1 MYEFTVTYTE
11 DIARRS
17 VHVVC
22 GRVIRRLFDWK
33 LCIAAL
39 VTIIGLVLS
48 HSTHELSWLE
58 GAVGALLGVLVAF
71 AIILYRT
78 YLRQSLGRLRRMKT
92 ATGHILVTDEAL
104 TVSTDLGSGT
114 LPWSSFVGMSEHPGF
129 WLLNTAPVTGLTLP
143 TRDVSVDALN
153 FIRRKIGAVGH

>member
-1 MYEFTVTYTE
+1 MVVSTRQSPRES
-11 DIARRS
+11 AGLLGCGSNSRRYPPCFS
-17 VHVVC
+17 H
-22 GRVIRRLFDWK
+22 DWK
-33 LCIAAL
+33 NVERA
-39 VTIIGLVLS
+39 VTS
-48 HSTHELSWLE
+48 AFPDRSWLE

-92 ATGHILVTDEAL
+92 AAGHILVTDETL

-129 WLLNTAPVTGLTLP
+129 WQTRISPRRSVMDPHPPSLN
-143 TRDVSVDALN
+143 RIVSRHWMVANL
-153 FIRRKIGAVGH
+153 